1 MYADLA
7 LINGKVYSPIA
18 GEEILRGEAVLVK
31 EGIIK
36 KVCSNE
42 EAYEYIDK
50 YTEVI
55 DCKGNSVL
63 PGLCDAH
70 CHPNWAAGIFESC
83 QLFDI
88 DGSEKEYSNDVIK
101 RYLERI
107 KEYLDKNKEAYVIRG
122 TGWNRAFFS
131 GVCKEPRWPTRHDLD
146 KVCKDKPLV
155 MESYCQHVLWV
166 NTKAIE
172 LSGLSE
178 KTISPKSG
186 GFTREKSGYPAGI
199 FFEMEAQD
207 LIKENLPGY
216 DYSVEQYKNTILR
229 FQEELANP
237 YGVTLINDCLHTK
250 NAADAYKQLA
260 EEGRLTFRARGVYH
274 FNDCRDLT
282 QIDDIKKDIGK
293 YDVNDMFQINTIKIF
308 AEGEFMTLQ
317 PYEEKFLKEQ
327 NLSDGYCGKA
337 FYDDAVIMK
346 AVTEAMKTGLQI
358 HIHAMGDR
366 AVRQAVKSIVYGQ
379 NITNIRKRNVI
390 AHLMIVSE
398 EDMRMMG
405 NNDIIANCQPRW
417 MIYDSD
423 ADEFYQKIFGRERTL
438 RCYPNGSLLDSGCV
452 VSYGTDFPVTPPPN
466 PFHGIQCAVTRSVF
480 VGDSKEYE
488 KYKGYVLGPENNPA
502 KECVSLR
509 QAVKSSSWSGA
520 YQMFTEDITGSVE
533 EGKSAE
539 LIVLDR
545 DIEQCS
551 ADELYDIKVNA
562 TVFKGKVV
570 YSS

>member
-1 MYADLA
+1 
-7 LINGKVYSPIA
+7 
-18 GEEILRGEAVLVK
+18 
-31 EGIIK
+31 
-36 KVCSNE
+36 
-42 EAYEYIDK
+42 
-50 YTEVI
+50 
-55 DCKGNSVL
+55 
-63 PGLCDAH
+63 
-70 CHPNWAAGIFESC
+70 
-83 QLFDI
+83 
-88 DGSEKEYSNDVIK
+88 
-101 RYLERI
+101 
-107 KEYLDKNKEAYVIRG
+107 
-122 TGWNRAFFS
+122 
-131 GVCKEPRWPTRHDLD
+131 
-146 KVCKDKPLV
+146 
-155 MESYCQHVLWV
+155 
-166 NTKAIE
+166 
-172 LSGLSE
+172 
-178 KTISPKSG
+178 
-186 GFTREKSGYPAGI
+186 
-199 FFEMEAQD
+199 
-207 LIKENLPGY
+207 
-216 DYSVEQYKNTILR
+216 
-229 FQEELANP
+229 
-237 YGVTLINDCLHTK
+237 
-250 NAADAYKQLA
+250 
-260 EEGRLTFRARGVYH
+260 
-274 FNDCRDLT
+274 
-282 QIDDIKKDIGK
+282 
-293 YDVNDMFQINTIKIF
+293 
-308 AEGEFMTLQ
+308 
-317 PYEEKFLKEQ
+317 
-327 NLSDGYCGKA
+327 
-337 FYDDAVIMK
+337 MK

-423 ADEFYQKIFGRERTL
+423 ADEFYQKIVGRERTL